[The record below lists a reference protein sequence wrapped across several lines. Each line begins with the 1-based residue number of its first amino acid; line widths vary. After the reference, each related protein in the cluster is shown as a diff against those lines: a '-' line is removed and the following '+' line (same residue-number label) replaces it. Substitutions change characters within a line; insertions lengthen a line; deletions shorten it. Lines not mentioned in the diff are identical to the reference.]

1 MSKGT
6 FKEFDLFSIF
16 SPIWWGEGVKNGFSL
31 IMAYTSMQYLR
42 MCWFYS
48 RKAKNGCVCQ
58 NVPFCPIL
66 CPFLVKIDPKS
77 VIFTKTW
84 CFFTG
89 RYHMGFKTKN
99 WFIGDIGK
107 HIQSFVSEFASLVH
121 KMGLEPLNLRFFGL
135 VQKAFETQ
143 NACHMWLLWFN
154 PCKPKG

>member
-1 MSKGT
+1 
-6 FKEFDLFSIF
+6 
-16 SPIWWGEGVKNGFSL
+16 
-31 IMAYTSMQYLR
+31 
-42 MCWFYS
+42 MCWFSS
-48 RKAKNGCVCQ
+48 RKAKNGRVCQ

-143 NACHMWLLWFN
+143 NACHMWLLRFN
-154 PCKPKG
+154 GILNGWWGHFRWYFFLFKILKILLTFSLKNLN